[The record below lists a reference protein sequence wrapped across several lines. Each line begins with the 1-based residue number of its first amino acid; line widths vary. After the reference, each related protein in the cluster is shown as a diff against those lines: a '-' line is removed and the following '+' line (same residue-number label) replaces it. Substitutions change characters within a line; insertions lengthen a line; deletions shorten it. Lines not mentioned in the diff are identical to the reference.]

1 MSGVHIALAKA
12 KKRIAE
18 LEELCERYHT
28 EHRRMHTYLEKFYES
43 QSWPMEFDYM
53 EFQDYIEGE
62 EE

>member
-1 MSGVHIALAKA
+1 
-12 KKRIAE
+12 
-18 LEELCERYHT
+18 
-28 EHRRMHTYLEKFYES
+28 MHTYLEKFYES